1 MYTLIATI
9 IFGGSLIGMGTILI
23 RKIPMLVELPEF
35 VETQKG
41 EDLVLIL
48 KDKIKERL
56 PLKDFSYESFL
67 EKLLFKIK
75 ILTLKAENKTSSL
88 LQKLR
93 ERQNKKTIE
102 TEDNYWDQI
111 KKSTTEFSSVEVR
124 GKKRTNSS
132 SPKEK

>member
-23 RKIPMLVELPEF
+23 RKIPTLLELPEF
-35 VETQKG
+35 VETQKI
-41 EDLVLIL
+41 EDLILIL
-48 KDKIKERL
+48 KDKIKEKS

-93 ERQNKKTIE
+93 EKEEKKTIE
-102 TEDNYWDQI
+102 REDNYWDQI
-111 KKSTTEFSSVEVR
+111 KEST
-124 GKKRTNSS
+124 
-132 SPKEK
+132 KEK